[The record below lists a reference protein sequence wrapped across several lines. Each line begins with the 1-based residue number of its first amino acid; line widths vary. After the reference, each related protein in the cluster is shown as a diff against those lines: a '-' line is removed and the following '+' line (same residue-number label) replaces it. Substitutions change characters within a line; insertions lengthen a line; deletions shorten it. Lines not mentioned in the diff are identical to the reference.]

1 VNRPR
6 HVAALLAAC
15 CLAACAPGPNTS
27 YVSSLSDPADA
38 TVIAAGIGA
47 FMQTQFPAES
57 TTLVLDPTQADQ
69 AGDVLTPA
77 LRDTLRQQGFA
88 LAQAAVPAGAHTLR
102 YWVTPLDGSSVLV
115 RLMIDG
121 RQQAARFFARN
132 SAGNLQS
139 GGPFTVMRTEASL

>member
-1 VNRPR
+1 
-6 HVAALLAAC
+6 
-15 CLAACAPGPNTS
+15 
-27 YVSSLSDPADA
+27 
-38 TVIAAGIGA
+38 
-47 FMQTQFPAES
+47 
-57 TTLVLDPTQADQ
+57 
-69 AGDVLTPA
+69 
-77 LRDTLRQQGFA
+77 
-88 LAQAAVPAGAHTLR
+88 VPAGAHTLR